1 MIRASAPGRAGI
13 IGNPTDGYGGTVVST
28 SLAERAAVRITPAE
42 ETILTVCGESVR
54 VAGPDD
60 LRLTGSYTDVARA
73 VLASL
78 DSAPAGR
85 SAARG
90 AGSRAGRGFHLEA
103 DTRIPMRAGLAGSTA
118 MLVAILG
125 ALLHWLELSLNRWE
139 IAEAAR
145 KIEFEVMNVTCGFQD
160 QYMAVF
166 GGLNCMDF
174 RGKEPGR
181 EAPDP
186 IFATVEPLAP
196 SVTELPLLL
205 ANTGVQHHSGS
216 HHKPLRQRWIE
227 GDRAVVDGYERLQ
240 ALAREGKRAL
250 LRADWDCLGG
260 MMNEQHAI
268 QRSLSGGPDGSAGEE
283 ANERLIAAALA
294 AGAWG
299 AKLAGAGGGG
309 TIALLHPEPEAAGSR
324 LIAAGAARVLT
335 VRPSEGL
342 VVESEY

>member
-28 SLAERAAVRITPAE
+28 SLAERASVRMTPAE
-42 ETILTVCGESVR
+42 ETVLTICGESVKITGQR
-54 VAGPDD
+54 D
-60 LRLTGSYTDVARA
+60 LRLTGGYTDVAKA
-73 VLASL
+73 VLATFDTAL
-78 DSAPAGR
+78 HGR
-85 SAARG
+85 A
-90 AGSRAGRGFHLEA
+90 FHLQA
-103 DTRIPMRAGLAGSTA
+103 DTEIPMRAGLAGSTA

-125 ALLHWLELSLNRWE
+125 GVLHWMELPLNRWE
-139 IAEAAR
+139 MAEAAR
-145 KIEFEVMNVTCGFQD
+145 KIEFEVMKVTCGFQD

-166 GGLNCMDF
+166 GGLNYMDF

-181 EAPDP
+181 ETPDP

-196 SVTELPLLL
+196 YVPELPMLL

-227 GDRAVVDGYERLQ
+227 GDRAVVEGYERLQ
-240 ALAREGKRAL
+240 ALAREGKKAL
-250 LRADWDCLGG
+250 LRADWECLGE

-268 QRSLSGGPDGSAGEE
+268 QRDLGASPGFQPGEE
-283 ANERLIAAALA
+283 ANERLIRAALDI
-294 AGAWG
+294 GAWG

-309 TIALLHPEPEAAGSR
+309 TIALLHPDPNRAAQQ
-324 LIAAGAARVLT
+324 LMAAGAARVLT
-335 VRPSEGL
+335 IRPSEGL